1 MRHRNFYLRERKSI
15 IALLFG
21 YIFLFLAIAA
31 HAQDLI
37 WAKQAGGVDLDLGS
51 NIAVDADGNCYV
63 VGVFEGLATFGS
75 GDNETRLTSTGLS
88 SIFIAKYSAEASLL
102 WAKNTGVGNAAE
114 AWSEIAVD
122 GSGAIYLT
130 SSFFDTMTLGAGEA
144 NETTIS
150 SAGSE
155 DIFIAK
161 YTTDGILL
169 WAKQAIGVE
178 RNRSTEIGIDSLGN
192 SYISGFISGAATFG
206 AGEANEK
213 TLTAEGA
220 SDVFIAKYAANG
232 ELVWARQ
239 AGGEGFTSGQG
250 IAVDNSGN
258 SFVTGWLGTRTT
270 FGIGESNETTI
281 STVSIDIF
289 LAKYDPNGA
298 FLWVTQSNSNSNVSA
313 SRVALD
319 AAGNSYVAGTFE
331 GSATL
336 GSGEAN
342 ETVLTPAGFSDIFIA
357 KYDNTSQL
365 VWAKT
370 AGGRQYDIS
379 YGLAVDASGNSYLT
393 GAFQGAATLGRG
405 EANQAILLSAGNSDI
420 LVASFN
426 SDGMLLGAERAGGSQ
441 YDAGGGTAIGPSGDV
456 YATGRFHESAA
467 FGETESNETILNSF
481 GVTDIF
487 LAKYATAISTNVG
500 EKSSPA
506 DHFQMEQNYPNPF
519 NPQTTIR
526 FALQGASPVRLAVYD
541 LAGRLLEI
549 LLDEVKPAGWNEV
562 VFDAGSLP
570 SGVYFYRLQTA
581 SFQQTGKMALVR

>member
-192 SYISGFISGAATFG
+192 SYISGFISGM
-206 AGEANEK
+206 
-213 TLTAEGA
+213 
-220 SDVFIAKYAANG
+220 S
-232 ELVWARQ
+232 
-239 AGGEGFTSGQG
+239 
-250 IAVDNSGN
+250 
-258 SFVTGWLGTRTT
+258 
-270 FGIGESNETTI
+270 
-281 STVSIDIF
+281 SIKI
-289 LAKYDPNGA
+289 
-298 FLWVTQSNSNSNVSA
+298 
-313 SRVALD
+313 
-319 AAGNSYVAGTFE
+319 
-331 GSATL
+331 
-336 GSGEAN
+336 
-342 ETVLTPAGFSDIFIA
+342 SDIQA
-357 KYDNTSQL
+357 D
-365 VWAKT
+365 
-370 AGGRQYDIS
+370 
-379 YGLAVDASGNSYLT
+379 VDC
-393 GAFQGAATLGRG
+393 R
-405 EANQAILLSAGNSDI
+405 
-420 LVASFN
+420 
-426 SDGMLLGAERAGGSQ
+426 R
-441 YDAGGGTAIGPSGDV
+441 
-456 YATGRFHESAA
+456 RF
-467 FGETESNETILNSF
+467 
-481 GVTDIF
+481 
-487 LAKYATAISTNVG
+487 
-500 EKSSPA
+500 
-506 DHFQMEQNYPNPF
+506 
-519 NPQTTIR
+519 R
-526 FALQGASPVRLAVYD
+526 C
-541 LAGRLLEI
+541 
-549 LLDEVKPAGWNEV
+549 
-562 VFDAGSLP
+562 
-570 SGVYFYRLQTA
+570 FYR
-581 SFQQTGKMALVR
+581 